1 MIVREQESYRYLTK
15 TLGLT
20 ENVHLAADP
29 AFLMEPVPLEES
41 IWARTGRTTL
51 AVNLSAGC
59 IAHVFGE
66 DRVSAMRDEYTG
78 MLAELISSKSADI
91 LLVPHVS
98 ADHSLLRPTYETL
111 RNQFGESVSLLPP
124 GIGAPATKWAVSQ
137 CDALVTMRFHCA
149 LAGIGTCTPTVILLS
164 TDKGRK
170 LALDVYE
177 GREDSLLPIR
187 DMTGNSLLE
196 KVESVLERG
205 KSEQDFLRRRLGV
218 MRKRSLSAGDV
229 LKQVVAES

>member
-1 MIVREQESYRYLTK
+1 M
-15 TLGLT
+15 
-20 ENVHLAADP
+20 
-29 AFLMEPVPLEES
+29 
-41 IWARTGRTTL
+41 
-51 AVNLSAGC
+51 
-59 IAHVFGE
+59 
-66 DRVSAMRDEYTG
+66 RV
-78 MLAELISSKSADI
+78 
-91 LLVPHVS
+91 
-98 ADHSLLRPTYETL
+98 
-111 RNQFGESVSLLPP
+111 
-124 GIGAPATKWAVSQ
+124 
-137 CDALVTMRFHCA
+137 HCA